1 MAETTIDPED
11 ALYEA
16 GATDG
21 FYQVKGAAYVPAD
34 AVSGTPATATID
46 LNTPDDTG
54 CLLTHDYATGTTT
67 LKWDTGNPLG
77 PDMFGTAD
85 DVQVAIE
92 DITRGRSDHREL
104 FGAFQALITAASS
117 APRESEAVR

>member
-1 MAETTIDPED
+1 MAETAIDPED

-34 AVSGTPATATID
+34 AASGAPATATIT

-54 CLLTHDYATGTTT
+54 CLLTHDYATGKTA
-67 LKWDTGNPLG
+67 LKWATGNPLG
-77 PDMFGTAD
+77 PDLFGTAD
-85 DVQVAIE
+85 DVDVAIE

-104 FGAFQALITAASS
+104 FEAFQAEMT
-117 APRESEAVR
+117 VRGGATS